1 VVKKRRS
8 NVKGKFR
15 DIIGLMNTTLEG
27 KVLEQ
32 EDGTFEIRIENLVY
46 STYMSLFIKRD
57 DEEIIKK
64 TSLII
69 KQGLL
74 KNKIQRH
81 FVSYIDLEK
90 VFVSITPSS
99 DVAFL
104 FMTQDRYTVINIFKN
119 GSAEIVNA
127 FDKRKDEVIDKNDDA
142 IKEKELNTE
151 GDNKSYSEK
160 RNIFKS
166 KETNKEQYY
175 KDLEE
180 KKRKERQKRKIF
192 ITL

>member
-1 VVKKRRS
+1 MVKKRRS

-27 KVLEQ
+27 KVVEQ
-32 EDGTFEIRIENLVY
+32 EDGTFEIKIENLVY

-57 DEEIIKK
+57 DEDIIKK
-64 TSLII
+64 TSLIV

-104 FMTQDRYTVINIFKN
+104 FTTQDRYTVINIFKN
-119 GSAEIVNA
+119 GTVEIVNA
-127 FDKRKDEVIDKNDDA
+127 IDRRKDEDDKDDSNN
-142 IKEKELNTE
+142 EKDRKQDGEK
-151 GDNKSYSEK
+151 KSYSEK
-160 RNIFKS
+160 RNNFSS
-166 KETNKEQYY
+166 KGNNKEQYY

>member
-1 VVKKRRS
+1 MIKKRRRD
-8 NVKGKFR
+8 VKGKFR

-27 KVLEQ
+27 KVVEQ
-32 EDGTFEIRIENLVY
+32 KDGTFEIKLENLVY

-57 DEEIIKK
+57 ELDVVKK

-81 FVSYIDLEK
+81 FVSFIDLYK
-90 VFVSITPSS
+90 VFVSITPAS

-104 FMTQDRYTVINIFKN
+104 FTTSDRYTVINIFKN
-119 GSAEIVNA
+119 GTVEIVNA
-127 FDKRKDEVIDKNDDA
+127 FDRRKDEDNEEIEEIKKDD
-142 IKEKELNTE
+142 EK
-151 GDNKSYSEK
+151 KSYSEK
-160 RNIFKS
+160 RNSFHSS
-166 KETNKEQYY
+166 KGDINNEQYY

-180 KKRKERQKRKIF
+180 KKRQERKKRKIF